1 MATPTDA
8 APAAQPTGPAHIE
21 APAKAPP
28 APHGPDMRRVRT
40 AVRGG
45 TLAYFV
51 DQFDIYLPIVVLA
64 PATLYFQSA
73 SLNAGTVALL
83 SSLVFASTLV
93 GRPLGAVIFGHFA
106 DTVGRKR
113 TTLVAVA
120 GFGVVTL
127 ITACLPGHETIG
139 GWSIGL
145 LIALRFVDGVF
156 LGGEYTT
163 AVPLAME
170 WSPRHKRGLYAS
182 IITSTSPGAYVV
194 IAALT
199 LLLLQVLPSAGL
211 HSDYVQWGWRVPFAF
226 GALLSAL
233 LFTYYLKQVHEPPAE
248 VTGEKHKVPFVRLLV
263 KYPKS
268 LAQVFI
274 LMTGTWLATNM
285 EAAVTP
291 GQLSAH
297 LALSSKQVTL
307 TMLVI
312 NAAAALSYPVFGVL
326 SQRIG
331 RRRFYVGYGVSV
343 LVIGAGSYSLL
354 MTSGGGLGQA
364 LSWGILLGV
373 FTIGTFGPI
382 AAYLTERF
390 PSSIRSTGYGVG
402 YSLALIA
409 PAFYQFYL
417 RQFDGL
423 VPTHLAPAILI
434 AIAGILIA
442 VGGFLGPE
450 TKDVDMS
457 DDDTIPALG

>member
-1 MATPTDA
+1 MSTPPPAANPREA
-8 APAAQPTGPAHIE
+8 APVSSGPAH
-21 APAKAPP
+21 
-28 APHGPDMRRVRT
+28 GPDSGKVRA

-64 PATLYFQSA
+64 PASAYFQAADLS
-73 SLNAGTVALL
+73 AGTVAVL
-83 SSLVFASTLV
+83 SSLVFASTLI

-113 TTLVAVA
+113 TTLVAVG
-120 GFGVVTL
+120 GFGFLTL
-127 ITACLPGHETIG
+127 ATACLPGHETIG
-139 GWSIGL
+139 MWSVGL
-145 LIALRFVDGVF
+145 LITLRFVDGVF

-182 IITSTSPGAYVV
+182 VITSTSPAAYAV
-194 IAALT
+194 IAAIT
-199 LLLLQVLPSAGL
+199 LLLLQVLPSQGL
-211 HSDYVQWGWRVPFAF
+211 HSAYVQWGWRIPFVI
-226 GALLSAL
+226 GALLAAV
-233 LFTYYLKQVHEPPAE
+233 LFRYYLTQVHESPAARD
-248 VTGEKHKVPFVRLLV
+248 GERHKLPLVRLLSR
-263 KYPKS
+263 YPRA
-268 LAQVFI
+268 LAQVFV

-291 GQLSAH
+291 AQLKEH
-297 LALSSKQVTL
+297 LMLSSKEVTL

-312 NAAAALSYPVFGVL
+312 NASAAVSYPFFGLL

-331 RRRFYVGYGVSV
+331 RRRFYIGYGLAVIV
-343 LVIGAGSYSLL
+343 LGAGSYTLL
-354 MTSGGGLGQA
+354 MTSDGGLGTA
-364 LSWGILLGV
+364 LGWGVMIGV
-373 FTIGTFGPI
+373 FTVGTFGPI

-390 PSSIRSTGYGVG
+390 PASIRSTAYGVG

-417 RQFDGL
+417 QQLNGL
-423 VPTHLAPAILI
+423 FSAHLAPAVLI
-434 AIAGILIA
+434 VLAGALISL
-442 VGGFLGPE
+442 GGFLGPE

-457 DDDTIPALG
+457 DDGTIPALS

>member
-1 MATPTDA
+1 MA
-8 APAAQPTGPAHIE
+8 GPR
-21 APAKAPP
+21 
-28 APHGPDMRRVRT
+28 APHGPDLAKVRA

-64 PATLYFQSA
+64 PATAYFQAANLS
-73 SLNAGTVALL
+73 AGTTAVLA
-83 SSLVFASTLV
+83 SLVFASTLI

-113 TTLVAVA
+113 ATLVAVG
-120 GFGVVTL
+120 GFGTITL
-127 ITACLPGHETIG
+127 LTACLPGHETIG
-139 GWSIGL
+139 MWSVGL
-145 LIALRFVDGVF
+145 LIALRFVDGIF

-182 IITSTSPGAYVV
+182 IITSTSPAAYAM
-194 IAALT
+194 IAAIT
-199 LLLLQVLPSAGL
+199 LLILQLLPSSGP
-211 HSDYVQWGWRVPFAF
+211 HSAYVQWGWRVPFLV
-226 GALLSAL
+226 GALLAAV
-233 LFTYYLKQVHEPPAE
+233 LFRYYLKQVHEPRAE
-248 VTGEKHKVPFVRLLV
+248 LTGERHKLPLVRLLV
-263 KYPKS
+263 KYPRA
-268 LAQVFI
+268 LAQVFV

-291 GQLSAH
+291 AQLKAH
-297 LALSSKQVTL
+297 LRLSSQQVTL

-312 NAAAALSYPVFGVL
+312 NAAAALSYPLFGML

-331 RRRFYVGYGVSV
+331 RRRFYIGYGLAV
-343 LVIGAGSYSLL
+343 LLAGAGSYTLL
-354 MTSGGGLGQA
+354 MDSDGGFGAALGFGA
-364 LSWGILLGV
+364 AIGV
-373 FTIGTFGPI
+373 FTVGTFGPI

-390 PSSIRSTGYGVG
+390 PASIRSTGYGVG

-417 RQFDGL
+417 QQLDGIL
-423 VPTHLAPAILI
+423 PEHLAPAVLI
-434 AIAGILIA
+434 ALAGALISL
-442 VGGFLGPE
+442 GGFLGPE

-457 DDDTIPALG
+457 DDSTIPALS